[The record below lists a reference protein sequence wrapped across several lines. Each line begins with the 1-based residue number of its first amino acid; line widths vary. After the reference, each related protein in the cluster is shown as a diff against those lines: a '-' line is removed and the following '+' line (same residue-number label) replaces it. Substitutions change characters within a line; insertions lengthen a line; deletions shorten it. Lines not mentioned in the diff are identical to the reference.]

1 MKKILF
7 ILSIFFVLFSFSPS
21 LYEIYQAKNIPQERY
36 FLLEHNYLFDYNF
49 YLSRIREGTEGRWL
63 VVEKYYNQSHQ
74 GSLFQVFYL
83 WLGKLGGI
91 VRLEP
96 PVIYHLAR
104 ILFGLT
110 FLILIGSY
118 VKRFFKGRWWII
130 SFIFAVTAGSWPILV
145 KTGPSAD
152 GFWRFA
158 TYMGWWSVV
167 DSLQRI
173 TIMPHILFGQ
183 IFLLLFIWRF
193 SDKLSKTKI
202 KTIFSKGPA
211 APFDSLRSLRAS
223 ASRDKKVY
231 PERNEGHLARV
242 THSFF
247 CFNSIDSLKSLEIL
261 MWGLIGFVVGIVF
274 PPTLIVV
281 YTVFAIL
288 TFWEFIL
295 LMRSNLYGGSTS
307 IVGWVKE
314 ITVARIVFIL
324 LSLPSLLY
332 MQLMFRILP
341 WSALALFDVQHRM
354 PLPYKEYFLAL
365 GPMLPL
371 GLLGGL
377 VVLGR
382 FIKLGRLEER
392 EKIVM
397 PVIAWIIAVFLLFAI
412 FEKVPTQSPLRFTE
426 GAIHIPLGILAAYF
440 LSSVWRWDRFHKF
453 SRSLEFMKR
462 MAIGIVTTVIILMGL
477 GVMGSMVGWLTDQG
491 FSKGKGT
498 WLVPLGAQLV
508 YPLQDFMEG
517 IYYLRDN
524 TDKNSVVLGY
534 ITAGNYIPAYAGNFV
549 YIGHANTPDED
560 GKEKIAAR
568 FFKGEMKEEE
578 AKEFLQRERISYVFF
593 GPQEK
598 EVGGVRD
605 LKGIY
610 PFLFPVYNN
619 KEATVYKI
627 LQISN

>member
-104 ILFGLT
+104 LLFGLT

-295 LMRSNLYGGSTS
+295 LMRSNHYEVEPLWRFDLYSRMGKGNNCSKNS
-307 IVGWVKE
+307 IY
-314 ITVARIVFIL
+314 
-324 LSLPSLLY
+324 PSL
-332 MQLMFRILP
+332 F
-341 WSALALFDVQHRM
+341 
-354 PLPYKEYFLAL
+354 
-365 GPMLPL
+365 
-371 GLLGGL
+371 
-377 VVLGR
+377 
-382 FIKLGRLEER
+382 
-392 EKIVM
+392 
-397 PVIAWIIAVFLLFAI
+397 AV
-412 FEKVPTQSPLRFTE
+412 S
-426 GAIHIPLGILAAYF
+426 
-440 LSSVWRWDRFHKF
+440 
-453 SRSLEFMKR
+453 
-462 MAIGIVTTVIILMGL
+462 
-477 GVMGSMVGWLTDQG
+477 
-491 FSKGKGT
+491 
-498 WLVPLGAQLV
+498 
-508 YPLQDFMEG
+508 
-517 IYYLRDN
+517 
-524 TDKNSVVLGY
+524 
-534 ITAGNYIPAYAGNFV
+534 FV
-549 YIGHANTPDED
+549 HAT
-560 GKEKIAAR
+560 
-568 FFKGEMKEEE
+568 
-578 AKEFLQRERISYVFF
+578 YV
-593 GPQEK
+593 
-598 EVGGVRD
+598 
-605 LKGIY
+605 
-610 PFLFPVYNN
+610 
-619 KEATVYKI
+619 
-627 LQISN
+627 